1 MAAPGLEVRPRPKEH
16 DPMLT
21 IVVARYKEDVAWLN
35 DLPADWRVYLYNKGP
50 EVAHGTLRAGIEVH
64 ALPNTG
70 REAHTY
76 LHHLRRHFHADE
88 GEFTVFTQ
96 ADPFEHSPGFL
107 HLLRLAAY
115 WRDVQPLSLHWMAS
129 KNIPPRHL
137 ISMDRRDW
145 LGGIPIRSEYFSLH
159 TLAPVAFFDAG
170 GWGLYNSYRL
180 DHSVG
185 TGHKAI
191 EHFFGLCG
199 LYWLAEQARDSDLGA
214 FAWGAIFGVR
224 NSRIAAF
231 LERARPQLERMEV
244 LTSTSASVY
253 ACMFERC
260 WLLIFG
266 EPMIRLPALR
276 SRAAADAPAPAMP
289 EPFIETVLAATV
301 DAERVALRRRPSD
314 DEVWRPMQTVRYP
327 DYPGNVDRM
336 GGTGQI
342 IRYPDYPDYPGNV
355 DRMGGTGKTSPSV
368 ATTERPARAPL
379 QMPKLAGKV
388 VLHDPSIIVTKTGWA
403 AFGTGYMG
411 GAKETSWDAFTT
423 GARDAATEGMPQ
435 TRISSD
441 GVTWKDGGVL
451 PGGLPAWIPRELGYV
466 PLHVWGPDVSMHDG
480 IGYLYYSVGIFGR
493 NDSAIGLMTNP
504 AFDAARPAES
514 WIDRGMVLRSQPGDK
529 FNAISS
535 CRVNTSD
542 GRAWL
547 AFGSF
552 WGGIHLVELDP
563 ATGLRR
569 GDAPPYCIASRGNG
583 PIEDPAI
590 LEQEGRFYLF
600 VSFDFCCRGSD
611 STYRLMVGRADRLE
625 GPYLDRD
632 GRPMLAGGGTELLK
646 STGRYCGPG
655 GEEVFVTGG
664 QTWLAFHYYDRDQGG
679 VPKMQ
684 LAPLGWSTDGWPE
697 VGPLP

>member
-1 MAAPGLEVRPRPKEH
+1 
-16 DPMLT
+16 MLR
-21 IVVARYKEDVAWLN
+21 IVVARNREDVAWLN
-35 DLPADWRVYLYNKGP
+35 ELPTDWHVYLYNKGP
-50 EVAHGTLRAGIEVH
+50 EIAPGSLRPGIEVH
-64 ALPNTG
+64 ALPNVG

-76 LHHLRRHFHADE
+76 LNHLRRHFKADQ

-129 KNIPPRHL
+129 KDIPPRHL
-137 ISMDRRDW
+137 LSMDRRDW
-145 LGGIPIRSEYFSLH
+145 LGGIPVRSEYYSLH
-159 TLAPVAFFDAG
+159 TLAPVAFHDMG
-170 GWGLYNSYRL
+170 GWGLYDSYRL
-180 DHSVG
+180 DHGLS

-199 LYWLAEQARDSDLGA
+199 LHWLAEQARDADLGA

-231 LERARPQLERMEV
+231 LERARLLLERMEV
-244 LTSTSASVY
+244 LTSTTSSVY
-253 ACMFERC
+253 ACMLERC

-276 SRAAADAPAPAMP
+276 SRAAADAPEPAMT
-289 EPFIETVLAATV
+289 EAFIETVLADTI
-301 DAERVALRRRPSD
+301 DAELAAQRRRPSD
-314 DEVWRPMQTVRYP
+314 EEVWGPMQTVRYP
-327 DYPGNVDRM
+327 VYPAYPGGGRR
-336 GGTGQI
+336 GGTGPL
-342 IRYPDYPDYPGNV
+342 IRYPSYPGDG
-355 DRMGGTGKTSPSV
+355 DRKDGTGKTSLPV
-368 ATTERPARAPL
+368 VTAERPARSAL

-388 VLHDPSIIVTKTGWA
+388 VCHDPSIIVTKTGWA

-411 GAKETSWDAFTT
+411 GAEETNWAAMTT
-423 GARDAATEGMPQ
+423 GVRDPVHEGMPQ
-435 TRISSD
+435 TRSSYD
-441 GVTWKDGGVL
+441 GITWRDGGVI

-466 PLHVWGPDVSMHDG
+466 PLHVWGPDMNMHDG
-480 IGYLYYSVGIFGR
+480 IAYLYYSIGIFGR
-493 NDSAIGLMTNP
+493 NDSAIGLMTNA
-504 AFDAARPAES
+504 AFDATRPAEG
-514 WIDRGMVLRSQPGDK
+514 WIDRGMVLRSQPGDT

-535 CRVNTSD
+535 CRVDTSD

-563 ATGLRR
+563 ATGRRR
-569 GDAPPYCIASRGNG
+569 GDAAPVCIASRGNG

-590 LEQEGRFYLF
+590 VEHEGRFYLF

-611 STYRLMVGRADRLE
+611 STYRLMVGRADKLE

-632 GRPMLAGGGTELLK
+632 GHPMLSGGGTELLK
-646 STGRYCGPG
+646 TTGRYCGPG
-655 GEEVFVTGG
+655 GEEVFVAGG
-664 QTWLAFHYYDRDQGG
+664 QKWLAFHYYDRDQGG

-684 LAPLGWSTDGWPE
+684 IAPLGWTADGWPE
-697 VGPLP
+697 VGPLPE

>member
-1 MAAPGLEVRPRPKEH
+1 
-16 DPMLT
+16 MLT

-50 EVAHGTLRAGIEVH
+50 EIAPGTLRPGIEVH

-70 REAHTY
+70 REAQTY
-76 LHHLRRHFHADE
+76 LHHLRQRFSADE
-88 GEFTVFTQ
+88 GELTVFTQ
-96 ADPFEHSPGFL
+96 ADPFEHAPGFL
-107 HLLRLAAY
+107 PLLRLAAF
-115 WRDVQPLSLHWMAS
+115 WRDVQPLSLHWMAA
-129 KNIPPRHL
+129 KDIPPRHL

-159 TLAPVAFFDAG
+159 TLAPVAFHDMG
-170 GWGLYNSYRL
+170 GWGLYDSYRL
-180 DHSVG
+180 DHSLG

-199 LYWLAEQARDSDLGA
+199 LYWLAEQARDADIGA

-231 LERARPQLERMEV
+231 LERARPQLERME
-244 LTSTSASVY
+244 LLASVSTDY

-266 EPMIRLPALR
+266 EPMIRFPALR
-276 SRAAADAPAPAMP
+276 SRAAADAPESAMT
-289 EPFIETVLAATV
+289 EPFIETVLAASV
-301 DAERVALRRRPSD
+301 DAELAALRRRPSD
-314 DEVWRPMQTVRYP
+314 YEVWTPMQTVRYP
-327 DYPGNVDRM
+327 SYPGGVDVMR
-336 GGTGQI
+336 GTVPT
-342 IRYPDYPDYPGNV
+342 IRYPGYPEDA
-355 DRMGGTGKTSPSV
+355 DRMGGTGKTLLPLV
-368 ATTERPARAPL
+368 TAERPARSDL
-379 QMPKLAGKV
+379 RMPKLAGQV
-388 VLHDPSIIVTKTGWA
+388 VLHDPSVRVTETGWV
-403 AFGTGYMG
+403 AFSTGYMG
-411 GAKETSWDAFTT
+411 GAEETSWVSFTT
-423 GARDAATEGMPQ
+423 SVRDDVHDGMPQ

-441 GVTWKDGGVL
+441 GITWKDGGVI
-451 PGGLPAWIPRELGYV
+451 PGGLPAWVPRELGYV
-466 PLHVWGPDVSMHDG
+466 PIHVWGPDMNMRDG
-480 IGYLYYSVGIFGR
+480 IGYLYYSIGIFGR
-493 NDSAIGLMTNP
+493 NDSAIGLMTNS
-504 AFDAARPAES
+504 AFDATRPAEG
-514 WIDRGMVLRSQPGDK
+514 WIDRGMVLRSQPGDT
-529 FNAISS
+529 FNAISC
-535 CRVNTSD
+535 CRVDTSD

-569 GDAPPYCIASRGNG
+569 GDEPPFCIASRGNG

-590 LEQEGRFYLF
+590 LEHEGRFYLF

-632 GRPMLAGGGTELLK
+632 GRPMLSGGGTELLR

-655 GEEVFVTGG
+655 GEEVFVAGG
-664 QTWLAFHYYDRDQGG
+664 QKWLAFHYYDRDQGG
-679 VPKMQ
+679 VPKLQ
-684 LAPLGWSTDGWPE
+684 IAPLGWSADGWPE
-697 VGPLP
+697 VGPFPE